1 MRNYIAKTIL
11 DLSTNESTLRSEKTY
26 INKLD
31 VVLVQIL
38 KKDWP
43 QYWPTFIQEIID
55 SSSNNVNICENNM
68 KILKLLRY
76 AFVTIMQSIEK
87 HSKPTLTL

>member
-11 DLSTNESTLRSEKTY
+11 DLSSNESTLRSEKTY

-55 SSSNNVNICENNM
+55 SSSSNVYICENNM

-76 AFVTIMQSIEK
+76 AS
-87 HSKPTLTL
+87 